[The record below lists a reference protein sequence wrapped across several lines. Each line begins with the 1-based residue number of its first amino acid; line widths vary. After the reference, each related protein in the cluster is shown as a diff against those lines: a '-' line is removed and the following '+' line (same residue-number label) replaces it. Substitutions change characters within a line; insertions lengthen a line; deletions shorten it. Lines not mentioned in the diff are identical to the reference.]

1 MCRSQTGWGKVASEL
16 HPVTVSGSFRA
27 SQSFYL
33 PSSCSHCA
41 SIKAFITS
49 RNWLK
54 TWTCIS
60 GPFCAP
66 EAACACLAG
75 LWRDEMRWDGLCHL
89 ATALLRS
96 SVTKWKAPHL
106 GIETL
111 IARKVL
117 GIVLWSALIV
127 LITALLHITASVH
140 VLAYILSSS
149 VLQAQKRYNYST
161 SFLFKFPAGIFSAWN
176 QCLPLCLWNFLRK

>member
-1 MCRSQTGWGKVASEL
+1 M
-16 HPVTVSGSFRA
+16 TVSGSFRA

-75 LWRDEMRWDGLCHL
+75 LWRDEMRWAVPFSDGTAAILCDQME
-89 ATALLRS
+89 S
-96 SVTKWKAPHL
+96 
-106 GIETL
+106 
-111 IARKVL
+111 
-117 GIVLWSALIV
+117 SALR
-127 LITALLHITASVH
+127 HRNSDC
-140 VLAYILSSS
+140 
-149 VLQAQKRYNYST
+149 KE
-161 SFLFKFPAGIFSAWN
+161 SAWN
-176 QCLPLCLWNFLRK
+176 CALKCSDCINYSIIAHYSFSACVSLYLVFLCLASPEKI